1 MKGQHR
7 NIAGIGIT
15 IALVAGSCAGEL
27 AAQASP
33 INGAA
38 DITLTP
44 AVIAVKGLP
53 GQTFSQ
59 QLTLSNNTPYELSFH
74 MQAQDVVVREGKRV
88 FLPAGEEQ
96 GGIARSAVF
105 THEDMIAAPGNSVT
119 TQVTI
124 TIPTA
129 PGSRAIACIFMG
141 KSLLSTS
148 TSVTMTASLGA
159 LVTFNLGSN
168 YRLESQ
174 PLQVQVDSDAKT
186 LTFHE
191 QVTNSGSDPM
201 VPQGVI
207 ALTNEHGALVARLP
221 VNGQRLLPGE
231 SIAFTAEHPALP
243 KAGKYKATLLMQYE
257 STFFSNATEFIIQ

>member
-1 MKGQHR
+1 MNSAFISRRK
-7 NIAGIGIT
+7 I
-15 IALVAGSCAGEL
+15 
-27 AAQASP
+27 
-33 INGAA
+33 
-38 DITLTP
+38 
-44 AVIAVKGLP
+44 
-53 GQTFSQ
+53 
-59 QLTLSNNTPYELSFH
+59 
-74 MQAQDVVVREGKRV
+74 VVVREGKRV

-174 PLQVQVDSDAKT
+174 PMQVQVDSDAKT

-191 QVTNSGSDPM
+191 QVTNSGSDPK
-201 VPQGVI
+201 VPQGVYRVDQRARRI
-207 ALTNEHGALVARLP
+207 SGAATGQWSAAAAWREHCVHGRASR
-221 VNGQRLLPGE
+221 
-231 SIAFTAEHPALP
+231 PAQ
-243 KAGKYKATLLMQYE
+243 GW
-257 STFFSNATEFIIQ
+257 